1 MLAMLEWTAHV
12 RDAPFSPTHMTLS
25 PLLGIVLSA
34 VPGLGYVQAT
44 DWYEHASTPA
54 HFQPLQLVDGNLK
67 TAWCTS
73 TSDAQADALTF
84 GFVAMVV
91 VDEIRLGTGNQA
103 DTAAFHASARPKKFV
118 LRTDGRASTFSVADT
133 EWVQTVKLDQPLQ
146 GQVFTL
152 EVLDV
157 EPAED
162 PAAPAC
168 LSEVQFVSHGKPV
181 PAPKKALL
189 KWDPQRQRLLGT
201 WYAGDEGNPDRSLS
215 FFLDG
220 TWQLRTVVY
229 GEPTRPKTVNGTW
242 GLEKN
247 GLWMKAPS
255 SGKGRVTPEFEA
267 KADAHG
273 KPLTTLTLKGGVP
286 AAMRVPLRDRR

>member
-1 MLAMLEWTAHV
+1 MLFHV
-12 RDAPFSPTHMTLS
+12 PTHMPLS
-25 PLLGIVLSA
+25 PLLGVVLSA

-44 DWYEHASTPA
+44 DWYEHANNPA

-67 TAWCTS
+67 TAWCSS
-73 TSDAQADALTF
+73 TSDAQADALGF
-84 GFVAMVV
+84 GFASVAV
-91 VDEIRLGTGNQA
+91 VDEVRVGTGNQA
-103 DTAAFHASARPKKFV
+103 DTASFHASARPRKFV

-133 EWVQTVKLDQPLQ
+133 EGVQTVKLDQPLQ

-168 LSEVQFVSHGKPV
+168 VSEVQLVSHGKPV
-181 PAPKKALL
+181 PHPKSKLL
-189 KWDPQRQRLLGT
+189 KWDAQRQRLLGT

-229 GEPTRPKTVNGTW
+229 DEPTRPKTVNGTW
-242 GLEKN
+242 GPEKK

-255 SGKGRVTPEFEA
+255 SGKGKVTPELET
-267 KADAHG
+267 KADARG
-273 KPLTTLTLKGGVP
+273 KPRTTLALKGSVP
-286 AAMRVPLRDRR
+286 AALRVPFRDRR

>member
-1 MLAMLEWTAHV
+1 
-12 RDAPFSPTHMTLS
+12 MTLS
-25 PLLGIVLSA
+25 PLLGVVLSA

-44 DWYEHASTPA
+44 DWFEHASNPA

-67 TAWCTS
+67 TGWCS
-73 TSDAQADALTF
+73 SSADAQADALSF
-84 GFVAMVV
+84 GVASAVV
-91 VDEIRLGTGNQA
+91 VDEVRVGTGNQA
-103 DTAAFHASARPKKFV
+103 DTASFHASARPRKFV

-133 EWVQTVKLDQPLQ
+133 EGIQTVKLDQPLQ
-146 GQVFTL
+146 GQDFTL

-168 LSEVQFVSHGKPV
+168 LSEVQLVSHGKPA
-181 PAPKKALL
+181 PGPKKALL
-189 KWDPQRQRLLGT
+189 KWDPQRARLLGS

-215 FFLDG
+215 FFVDG

-242 GLEKN
+242 GLEKK

-255 SGKGRVTPEFEA
+255 SGKGRVTPEYET

-273 KPLTTLTLKGGVP
+273 KPRTTLTLKGGVP

>member
-1 MLAMLEWTAHV
+1 MLSRV
-12 RDAPFSPTHMTLS
+12 PTHMTLS
-25 PLLGIVLSA
+25 PLLGVVLSA

-67 TAWCTS
+67 TAWCS
-73 TSDAQADALTF
+73 SSSDAQADALSF
-84 GFVAMVV
+84 GFASVAV
-91 VDEIRLGTGNQA
+91 VDEVRLGTGNQV
-103 DTAAFHASARPKKFV
+103 DTATFHASARPRKFI

-133 EWVQTVKLDQPLQ
+133 EGVQTVKLDQPLQ

-168 LSEVQFVSHGKPV
+168 VSEVQLVSHGKPV
-181 PAPKKALL
+181 PHPKSKLL
-189 KWDPQRQRLLGT
+189 RWDPQRQRLLGT
-201 WYAGDEGNPDRSLS
+201 WYAGDEGNPDRALS

-229 GEPTRPKTVNGTW
+229 DEPTRPKTVIGTW
-242 GLEKN
+242 GLEKKS
-247 GLWMKAPS
+247 LWMKAPT
-255 SGKGRVTPEFEA
+255 SGKGRVTPELET
-267 KADAHG
+267 KADARG
-273 KPLTTLTLKGGVP
+273 KPRTTLALKGSVP
-286 AAMRVPLRDRR
+286 AALRVPFRDRR

>member
-1 MLAMLEWTAHV
+1 
-12 RDAPFSPTHMTLS
+12 MTLS
-25 PLLGIVLSA
+25 PLLGVVLSA

-44 DWYEHASTPA
+44 DWFEHASNPA

-67 TAWCTS
+67 TGWCS
-73 TSDAQADALTF
+73 SSADAQADALSF
-84 GFVAMVV
+84 GVASAVV
-91 VDEIRLGTGNQA
+91 VDEVRVGTGNQA
-103 DTAAFHASARPKKFV
+103 DTASFHASARPRKFV

-133 EWVQTVKLDQPLQ
+133 EGIQTVKLDQPLQ

-162 PAAPAC
+162 PGRPGVPVGGAARLPRQAGAQSQEQAPQVGPA
-168 LSEVQFVSHGKPV
+168 
-181 PAPKKALL
+181 AAAAA
-189 KWDPQRQRLLGT
+189 RQLVR
-201 WYAGDEGNPDRSLS
+201 GDEGNPDRSLS

-229 GEPTRPKTVNGTW
+229 DEPTRPKLVNGTW
-242 GLEKN
+242 GLEKK
-247 GLWMKAPS
+247 GLWMKAPTS
-255 SGKGRVTPEFEA
+255 AKGRVTPELET

-273 KPLTTLTLKGGVP
+273 KPRVTLTLKGSVP
-286 AAMRVPLRDRR
+286 ATLRVPFRDRR

>member
-1 MLAMLEWTAHV
+1 MLFHV
-12 RDAPFSPTHMTLS
+12 PTHMPLS
-25 PLLGIVLSA
+25 PLLGVVLSA

-44 DWYEHASTPA
+44 DWYEHANNPA

-67 TAWCTS
+67 TAWCSS
-73 TSDAQADALTF
+73 TSDAQADALGF
-84 GFVAMVV
+84 GFASVAV
-91 VDEIRLGTGNQA
+91 VDEVRVGTGNQA
-103 DTAAFHASARPKKFV
+103 DTASFHASARPRKFV

-133 EWVQTVKLDQPLQ
+133 EGVQTVKLDQPLQ

-168 LSEVQFVSHGKPV
+168 VSEVELVSHGKPV
-181 PAPKKALL
+181 PHPKGKLL

-201 WYAGDEGNPDRSLS
+201 WYAGDEGNPDKSLS

-229 GEPTRPKTVNGTW
+229 DEPTRPKTVTGTW
-242 GLEKN
+242 GLEKK
-247 GLWMKAPS
+247 GLWMKAPT
-255 SGKGRVTPEFEA
+255 SGKGKVTPELET
-267 KADAHG
+267 KADARG
-273 KPLTTLTLKGGVP
+273 KPRTTLALKGSVP
-286 AAMRVPLRDRR
+286 AALRVPFRDRR

>member
-1 MLAMLEWTAHV
+1 MLSH
-12 RDAPFSPTHMTLS
+12 APTDMTLS
-25 PLLGIVLSA
+25 PLLAVVLSA
-34 VPGLGYVQAT
+34 VPGLGYVQAS
-44 DWYEHASTPA
+44 DWFEHASNPA

-67 TAWCTS
+67 TAWCS
-73 TSDAQADALTF
+73 SSSDAQADALGF
-84 GFVAMVV
+84 GFASLVV
-91 VDEIRLGTGNQA
+91 IDEVRVGTGNQA
-103 DTAAFHASARPKKFV
+103 DTAAFHASARPRKFV

-133 EWVQTVKLDQPLQ
+133 EGLQTVKLDQPLQ

-168 LSEVQFVSHGKPV
+168 VSEVQLVSHGKPV
-181 PAPKKALL
+181 PHPKGKLL
-189 KWDPQRQRLLGT
+189 KWDAERQRLLGT

-229 GEPTRPKTVNGTW
+229 DEPTRPKTVNGTW
-242 GLEKN
+242 GQEKK
-247 GLWMKAPS
+247 GLWMKAPT
-255 SGKGRVTPEFEA
+255 SGRGKVTPDLET
-267 KADAHG
+267 KADARG
-273 KPLTTLTLKGGVP
+273 KPRTTLALKGSVP
-286 AAMRVPLRDRR
+286 AALRVPFRDRR